1 MFIPMMGE
9 PLSEMNL
16 SYSKGTLKDSTPMH
30 SIIKM
35 KPSDDLNWHGL
46 SRSEANVLWTS
57 LRAFIRSLTFDS
69 AQVDDI
75 FQETVLRTR
84 KSKCLSELDSPLAYM
99 ITVSKSVLYDFQRKS
114 IPQADDIQTL
124 ELQSADES
132 PDVAYLNQQKLD
144 EVERILSAMAP
155 LRRQVFLLRRID
167 GLSRDEIA
175 EKLDIS
181 LEAVKNTLLV
191 LW

>member
-1 MFIPMMGE
+1 
-9 PLSEMNL
+9 
-16 SYSKGTLKDSTPMH
+16 MH

-57 LRAFIRSLTFDS
+57 LRAFIRSLNFDS

-181 LEAVKNTLLV
+181 LEAVKKHLTRAMVELTVKLEEAG
-191 LW
+191 WSKDH

>member
-1 MFIPMMGE
+1 
-9 PLSEMNL
+9 
-16 SYSKGTLKDSTPMH
+16 
-30 SIIKM
+30 
-35 KPSDDLNWHGL
+35 
-46 SRSEANVLWTS
+46 
-57 LRAFIRSLTFDS
+57 
-69 AQVDDI
+69 
-75 FQETVLRTR
+75 
-84 KSKCLSELDSPLAYM
+84 M

>member
-1 MFIPMMGE
+1 
-9 PLSEMNL
+9 
-16 SYSKGTLKDSTPMH
+16 
-30 SIIKM
+30 M

-132 PDVAYLNQQKLD
+132 V
-144 EVERILSAMAP
+144 
-155 LRRQVFLLRRID
+155 
-167 GLSRDEIA
+167 
-175 EKLDIS
+175 
-181 LEAVKNTLLV
+181 V
-191 LW
+191 LH

>member
-1 MFIPMMGE
+1 
-9 PLSEMNL
+9 
-16 SYSKGTLKDSTPMH
+16 MH

-132 PDVAYLNQQKLD
+132 PDVA
-144 EVERILSAMAP
+144 I
-155 LRRQVFLLRRID
+155 
-167 GLSRDEIA
+167 
-175 EKLDIS
+175 
-181 LEAVKNTLLV
+181 
-191 LW
+191 